1 MILTIEKL
9 KIPKD
14 INIPNNLTTE
24 EYHELLAFYH
34 FKAEFNPSKV
44 EYKQAYNDVLSMLN
58 N

>member
-34 FKAEFNPSKV
+34 FK
-44 EYKQAYNDVLSMLN
+44 EYKRAYNDVLSMLN
-58 N
+58 S

>member
-1 MILTIEKL
+1 MTIEKL
-9 KIPKD
+9 KVPKD

>member
-24 EYHELLAFYH
+24 EYQELLAFYH